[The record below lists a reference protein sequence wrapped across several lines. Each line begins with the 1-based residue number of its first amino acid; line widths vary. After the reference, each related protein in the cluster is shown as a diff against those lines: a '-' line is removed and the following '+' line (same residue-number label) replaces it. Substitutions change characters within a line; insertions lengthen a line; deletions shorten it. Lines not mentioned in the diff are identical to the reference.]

1 MAERRLSPVDWAE
14 GIGAVLLYAFFRLLP
29 LDWASGL
36 GGFLARG
43 VGPHFGISKRAREN
57 LRLAL
62 PELGPDEHARIIR
75 EMWDNLGR
83 IVAEY
88 PHLGKFRL
96 FEKNGRVEVVD
107 GGNLLGGRIAGKRYI
122 FFSAH
127 CGNWEIATRAA
138 TQAGFEVTGIYRA
151 PNNPIVDRLITWARG
166 TEGGELIPKGTIAAR
181 QAFAAL
187 HGGRELCMLIDQKM
201 NDGIPV
207 PFFGRDA
214 MTAPALA
221 LLALRYDCAVVP
233 VRVVRLKGAHFRI
246 ISEPPLDLPHGG
258 DATADRLQLM
268 TEVNA
273 AVERWVREYPAQWL
287 WLHRRWPD
295 A

>member
-1 MAERRLSPVDWAE
+1 MAERRLTPVDWAE

-29 LDWASGL
+29 LDWASAL
-36 GGFLARG
+36 GGFLARSI
-43 VGPHFGISKRAREN
+43 GPHLGISKRAHEN

-62 PELGPDEHARIIR
+62 PALGAAEHARIVR
-75 EMWDNLGR
+75 DMWDNLGR
-83 IVAEY
+83 VIAEY
-88 PHLGKFRL
+88 PHLDKFRL

-166 TEGGELIPKGTIAAR
+166 TEGGELIPKGTVAAR
-181 QAFAAL
+181 QALAAL
-187 HGGRELCMLIDQKM
+187 QNDRELCMLIDQKM

-221 LLALRYDCAVVP
+221 LLAARYDCAVVP

-246 ISEPPLDLPHGG
+246 ISEPPLDLPRSG
-258 DATADRLQLM
+258 DAAADRLQLM

-273 AVERWVREYPAQWL
+273 AVERWVRDYPTQWL